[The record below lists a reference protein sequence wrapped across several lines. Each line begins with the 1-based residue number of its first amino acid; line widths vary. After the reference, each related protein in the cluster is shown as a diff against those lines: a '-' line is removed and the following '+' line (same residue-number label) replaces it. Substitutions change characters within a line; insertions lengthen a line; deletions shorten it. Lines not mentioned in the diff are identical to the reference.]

1 MLTVAD
7 MRYNID
13 SRLAQRDRITMAEEI
28 TSASLD
34 AGDAPDRPE
43 AQRQSLRLGL
53 LAAREQ
59 LADRAQRESVLV
71 NRVARWLNTMPLSRL
86 ALYWPI
92 KGEVDLTGMI
102 ARWLAADASRRAAL
116 PVVMGDLLQ
125 FAPWTPGTPMQAGRY
140 GIPVPPGDGRL
151 TPQLLLIPCVGFDAA
166 RYRLGYG
173 GGFYDRTLAQL
184 KVKPVTVGVA
194 FDCGRLPSIGPQPH
208 DIKLD
213 LVISESGVL

>member
-1 MLTVAD
+1 MPEQ
-7 MRYNID
+7 
-13 SRLAQRDRITMAEEI
+13 SRAPSSTAA
-28 TSASLD
+28 TN
-34 AGDAPDRPE
+34 AGDGSD
-43 AQRQSLRLGL
+43 AQRQSLRARL
-53 LAAREQ
+53 LAARDA
-59 LADRAQRESVLV
+59 LADRAVREAALA
-71 NRVARWLNTMPLSRL
+71 NRVSRWLATMPLSRL
-86 ALYWPI
+86 AFYWPI